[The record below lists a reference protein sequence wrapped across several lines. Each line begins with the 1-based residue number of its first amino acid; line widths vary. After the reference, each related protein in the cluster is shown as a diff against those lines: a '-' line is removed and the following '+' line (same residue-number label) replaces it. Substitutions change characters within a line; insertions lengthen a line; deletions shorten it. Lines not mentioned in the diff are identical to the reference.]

1 MDLETYPQNSIKY
14 PQTKFRLQRRVKA
27 DIERFLSNLRSNSR
41 LGLHL
46 GSGGSKLQ
54 GLINCDLFDPRADLA
69 VDATNLSS
77 FDDNSVD
84 LIESHHMIE
93 HLSFVDTESA
103 LGEWQRVLCP
113 GGLIILTFPDI
124 SAISIQWLF
133 YSLIYPFF
141 PKPDKLDYIVKMF
154 VGSQEHKGMFH
165 NNAFD
170 LKRMDRILTEFG
182 FSIDFTYFPYPK
194 RPTPS
199 RLVIAR
205 KLASPKKIG

>member
-1 MDLETYPQNSIKY
+1 MDLEIYNQKLIKY
-14 PQTKFRLQRRVKA
+14 PRTKFQLQKRVKA
-27 DIERFLSNLRSNSR
+27 DIMRFLVNLRNNSTQ
-41 LGLHL
+41 GLHL
-46 GSGGSKLQ
+46 GAGGSKLP
-54 GLINCDLFDPRADLA
+54 GLINCDLFDPQADLK

-103 LGEWQRVLCP
+103 LSEFQRVLCP
-113 GGLIILTFPDI
+113 GGLLVLTFPDI
-124 SAISIQWLF
+124 SIISLQWLF
-133 YSLIYPFF
+133 YTLIYPFF
-141 PKPDKLDYIVKMF
+141 PKPDKLDYIVKML
-154 VGSQEHKGMFH
+154 VGSQEHEGMFH

-182 FSIDFTYFPYPK
+182 FSIDFTFFPYPK

-205 KLASPKKIG
+205 KTDFPKKM